1 MFRIKSTI
9 IAIIF
14 VDSNDE
20 KAGRDGCGKE
30 KKLLFCQ
37 EGRSCPFPGEGFCR
51 REERNA
57 FACLYADAIHA
68 DSRPRRNPAKR
79 SSRSFLSRFME
90 VIFPVQT
97 SIFVAKSRLLWYSEN
112 RKRRS

>member
-30 KKLLFCQ
+30 KKLLLCQ
-37 EGRSCPFPGEGFCR
+37 EGRSCPFPRGGVLPEGRKECVRVPIR
-51 REERNA
+51 RR
-57 FACLYADAIHA
+57 DT
-68 DSRPRRNPAKR
+68 RR
-79 SSRSFLSRFME
+79 
-90 VIFPVQT
+90 
-97 SIFVAKSRLLWYSEN
+97 
-112 RKRRS
+112 

>member
-37 EGRSCPFPGEGFCR
+37 EGRSCPFPRGGCR
-51 REERNA
+51 REERDA

-79 SSRSFLSRFME
+79 SSRSFFITFHGSYLSGSNFDFRCKK
-90 VIFPVQT
+90 P
-97 SIFVAKSRLLWYSEN
+97 FVVVF
-112 RKRRS
+112 